1 MNQKQRI
8 AGRILLSIFF
18 GAGALICL
26 VVILA
31 LVFPDTS
38 LKSIW
43 RLKPAA
49 QTQFQTLGKG
59 KSIALMIVV
68 GAACGAA
75 ALGIARSTEW
85 GRRLALGVLTV
96 NLIGDALNALLTH
109 DGATLIGLPIAG
121 VMILFLVRIKR
132 SDQGNCNRNT

>member
-1 MNQKQRI
+1 MNWKQRI

-18 GAGALICL
+18 GAGALICV

-49 QTQFQTLGKG
+49 QTQFQILGTG
-59 KSIALMIVV
+59 ESIALMIVV
-68 GAACGAA
+68 GATCGAA
-75 ALGIARSTEW
+75 AVGIARGTEW
-85 GRRLALGVLTV
+85 GRRLAIAVLTV
-96 NLIGDALNALLTH
+96 NLIGDAVNALLTH

-121 VMILFLVRIKR
+121 LMILFLVRVKR
-132 SDQGNCNRNT
+132 LDQ